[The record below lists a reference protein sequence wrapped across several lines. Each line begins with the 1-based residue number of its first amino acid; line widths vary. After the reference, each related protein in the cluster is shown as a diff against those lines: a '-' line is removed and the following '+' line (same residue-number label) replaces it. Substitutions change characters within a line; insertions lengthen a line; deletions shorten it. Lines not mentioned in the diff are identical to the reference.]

1 MADFSVREAYL
12 RFASRE
18 ARGVSACYQ
27 QWAEGVASDA
37 GLVARISQLTGIK
50 RQPQLIFAAAR
61 LLGAPAAPFP
71 VFREWLLEHW
81 DQVRAEALSRR
92 NQMNEPGRCAVLL
105 PLLAALPQP
114 LALLEVGASAGLC
127 LLPDRYG
134 YDYAGHRLGDGLLEC

>member
-61 LLGAPAAPFP
+61 LLGAQPSPFP
-71 VFREWLLEHW
+71 VFRQWLLEHW

-92 NQMNEPGRCAVLL
+92 NQMTSQV
-105 PLLAALPQP
+105 AALFCCRCWPRCLSRLRCLKRGHP
-114 LALLEVGASAGLC
+114 LACACCRTSTATST
-127 LLPDRYG
+127 
-134 YDYAGHRLGDGLLEC
+134 A

>member
-92 NQMNEPGRCAVLL
+92 RCPVAARAYLARARRPPSGTLDLLRRAVRPVL
-105 PLLAALPQP
+105 
-114 LALLEVGASAGLC
+114 
-127 LLPDRYG
+127 R
-134 YDYAGHRLGDGLLEC
+134 